1 MITPNQ
7 FEVCINTEM
16 LLAMM
21 FLIMMIAILHNCSSK
36 AELLSGRICTKIT
49 CLFSPPLPSSPI
61 SLSSFSTPHYYHHH
75 DTEMQVKV

>member
-21 FLIMMIAILHNCSSK
+21 FLIMMIAILYNYPSK
-36 AELLSGRICTKIT
+36 AELLSGKICTKIT
-49 CLFSPPLPSSPI
+49 CLLTPLLPSSPI
-61 SLSSFSTPHYYHHH
+61 SLSSLSPSHHH
-75 DTEMQVKV
+75 HTEMQVKV